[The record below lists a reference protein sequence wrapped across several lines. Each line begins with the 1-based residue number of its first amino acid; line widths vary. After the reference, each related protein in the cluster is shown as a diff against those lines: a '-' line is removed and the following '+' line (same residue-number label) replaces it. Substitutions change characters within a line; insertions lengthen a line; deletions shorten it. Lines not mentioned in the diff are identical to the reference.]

1 MRVRIS
7 PNTKYTASQDIH
19 TTRSKDIV
27 SNVVR
32 DYASVMTLEN
42 RKIEV
47 PQYRAANLGVL
58 AI

>member
-1 MRVRIS
+1 VRVLIS

-19 TTRSKDIV
+19 TKRSKDIV
-27 SNVVR
+27 SNLVR

-42 RKIEV
+42 RKIGV